1 LRFLRRRGLFNILVK
16 AYETYV
22 RPLLEYTVRAW
33 SPDQLEDIAK
43 IESVQRR
50 FTKRLSGMSNVSY
63 SVG

>member
-1 LRFLRRRGLFNILVK
+1 MEKSVNVGLILAFLGDVDFSIFWWK

-43 IESVQRR
+43 I
-50 FTKRLSGMSNVSY
+50 
-63 SVG
+63 